1 MKTISNFIIDEE
13 IKLCDAFPLEGEDAV
28 AAVLKIKL
36 DMPELATYEY
46 LTIFSSI
53 YIDQG
58 EIKEKLSKLNGL
70 KEKMLPLLLKKY
82 EYNIKYEIVYEL
94 SEDIG
99 DVEIEEE
106 FIQNKVDYI
115 NEILREAVEQ
125 QIKDNFDL

>member
-1 MKTISNFIIDEE
+1 
-13 IKLCDAFPLEGEDAV
+13 
-28 AAVLKIKL
+28 
-36 DMPELATYEY
+36 
-46 LTIFSSI
+46 
-53 YIDQG
+53 
-58 EIKEKLSKLNGL
+58 
-70 KEKMLPLLLKKY
+70 MLPLLLKKY